1 MKCDSEKTQQ
11 TRQKVVQQ
19 LRSNSR
25 WGRKIYPF
33 LYGKGYVT
41 EQDEKEEKKGL
52 RALHGQDFATMALLL
67 YHRHATYDEPFT
79 VRSLSKA
86 MDGADENAQK
96 AQERQIMRLL
106 KATAGYRL
114 VNFERGIHQG
124 QRECIHITPDDWLIE
139 FLEDHFFNEQ

>member
-1 MKCDSEKTQQ
+1 MKSDVEKTQH
-11 TRQKVVQQ
+11 TRRNVVKQ

-25 WGRKIYPF
+25 WGRKIFPF
-33 LYGKGYVT
+33 LCSKGYVT
-41 EQDEKEEKKGL
+41 EQNEREEKKSL
-52 RALHGQDFATMALLL
+52 RALNGQDFATISLLL
-67 YHRHATYDEPFT
+67 YHRHATYNEPFT
-79 VRSLSKA
+79 VRALSKA
-86 MDGADENAQK
+86 MDGNDENAQR

-139 FLEDHFFNEQ
+139 FLENHFFDE